1 MRGSPAVLPLATA
14 LLLGGCVRHSPLPR
28 QMETAFGPVRLGV
41 PWNPVDLAGVGLGD
55 TIVGLP
61 AGAIQGG
68 GRVTV
73 YRAADGTV
81 RRVWRDYPQS
91 VDFVRLSGDLRRQY
105 GLPAVHERS
114 ADPEAPERIVWEDP
128 RTRLELIRD
137 PRRSVATVYGLLVDR
152 LPDRA
157 D

>member
-14 LLLGGCVRHSPLPR
+14 LLLGGCVRHGPL
-28 QMETAFGPVRLGV
+28 
-41 PWNPVDLAGVGLGD
+41 
-55 TIVGLP
+55 
-61 AGAIQGG
+61 
-68 GRVTV
+68 
-73 YRAADGTV
+73 RA
-81 RRVWRDYPQS
+81 
-91 VDFVRLSGDLRRQY
+91 
-105 GLPAVHERS
+105 
-114 ADPEAPERIVWEDP
+114 VWEDP